1 MRVLAVDTTTPRGS
15 VAIVSEEDTLGEA
28 RVVTGDGHSRWL
40 LPAVDALLRGVGCE
54 PAALDAFA
62 VTCGPGSFTGL
73 RIGLSSVVGLALA
86 CARPCVGIST
96 LEVLALSAAG
106 AGGPIVA
113 VMDAFRGETYVA
125 VYDEA
130 ARPLEDP
137 RVGVLE
143 ELASAL
149 PDEAVFVGDAAVSQR
164 SRIEALVPGARFP
177 QAELFLAA
185 ALGRAAVERVR
196 VGETVPAAQLRPLYL
211 RGAGV
216 ASPRP

>member
-1 MRVLAVDTTTPRGS
+1 VRVLAVDTTTPRGS
-15 VAIVSEEDTLGEA
+15 VAVVSEEGTLGEA

-40 LPAVDALLRGVGCE
+40 LLAVDALLRGVGSE

-73 RIGLSSVVGLALA
+73 RIALSSIQGLALA

-96 LEVLALSAAG
+96 LDVLALSAAG
-106 AGGPIVA
+106 AGGPIIA

-130 ARPLEDP
+130 ARPLGDP

-143 ELASAL
+143 EVASAL
-149 PDEAVFVGDAAVSQR
+149 PDGAVFVGDAALSQR

-177 QAELFLAA
+177 QTDLFLAA
-185 ALGRAAVERVR
+185 AVGRAALERVR
-196 VGETVPAAQLRPLYL
+196 KGDTVTAAQLRPLYL